1 MHVVEEAWKAPL
13 PWSASNIDAFRC
25 LDYKLRNTAKML
37 KSWSAKQ
44 VGAVRLQLAIAKE
57 IVFRLDAAQ
66 DIRTLAPHELA
77 FRRKT
82 KLCSLGLASL
92 KHLGQTARADHLP
105 GRGRRQHKVLPPT
118 SLSQEPE
125 RSYS

>member
-66 DIRTLAPHELA
+66 DIRTLASHELA
-77 FRRKT
+77 LRWKA
-82 KLCSLGLASL
+82 KLCSLGLAS
-92 KHLGQTARADHLP
+92 
-105 GRGRRQHKVLPPT
+105 
-118 SLSQEPE
+118 
-125 RSYS
+125 